1 MAEVLD
7 FKCPQCGGQLEFDAK
22 TQNLKCP
29 YCDSV
34 FSPEYLRHQDAGLA
48 GGTPDTAQP
57 QQQDPEW
64 GVVSEPWESE
74 LNVYICNSCGGE
86 IISDENTI
94 STACPYCG
102 NPVVLAGRVSGVL
115 KPDYVIPFKL
125 DKKDAKAKMKRFVES
140 KKFAPSLFK
149 SENKLKEIKG
159 IYVPYWLFDSE
170 VEASINFVGT
180 HVRHWSDSDYNY
192 TETSF
197 FDVYRAGSMRFEN
210 VPVDGSTKMPDD
222 LMESLEPFDFKE
234 ALDFQTA
241 YLSGYLADKYDVP
254 VESCMPRADERTGDS
269 AESVLRSTV
278 NNYATLTT
286 KTRKIQRKEGRSK
299 YALYPVWI
307 LNTMYQGKKYTFAM
321 NGQTGK
327 FIGNLPISKKKVAAL
342 FSAVA
347 AASGAVVF
355 GLGCLIGMF

>member
-1 MAEVLD
+1 MAETLD

-57 QQQDPEW
+57 QQDADW
-64 GVVSEPWESE
+64 GVDSEMWDDG

-86 IISDENTI
+86 ILSDENTI

-102 NPVVLAGRVSGVL
+102 NPVVLSGRVSGVL

-125 DKKDAKAKMKRFVES
+125 DKKDAKAQMKKFVES

-159 IYVPYWLFDSE
+159 VYVPYWLFDSE
-170 VEASINFVGT
+170 VNASMAFLGT
-180 HVRHWSDSDYNY
+180 HVRVWSDSEYNY
-192 TETSF
+192 KETSF
-197 FDVYRAGSMRFEN
+197 YDVYRAGSMRFEN

-222 LMESLEPFDFKE
+222 LMESLEPFHFED
-234 ALDFQTA
+234 AIDFQTA

-254 VESCMPRADERTGDS
+254 VESCMPRADERTRSS
-269 AESVLRSTV
+269 AEAALRGTTTG
-278 NNYATLTT
+278 YTTLTV
-286 KTRKIQRKEGRSK
+286 KNQNIQRKSGRSK
-299 YALYPVWI
+299 YALYPVWL

-327 FIGNLPISKKKVAAL
+327 FIGNLPISKGKIAGL
-342 FSAVA
+342 FGAVA
-347 AASGAVVF
+347 VGASALVF
-355 GLGCLIGMF
+355 GLGCLIGLF